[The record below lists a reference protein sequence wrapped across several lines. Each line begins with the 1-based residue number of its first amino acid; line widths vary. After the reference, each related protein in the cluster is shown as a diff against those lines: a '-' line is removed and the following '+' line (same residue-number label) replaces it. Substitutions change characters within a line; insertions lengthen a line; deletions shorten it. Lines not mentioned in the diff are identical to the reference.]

1 MGQRIWLFPVW
12 LTAVRIDRR
21 RDLTSRYFQ
30 VIYVANVCAV
40 LANCVNECNSFENVL
55 KYQYITDTFVFL
67 GGAYIKCFPVVTL
80 IGCNIKC
87 YRGRIQFYK

>member
-21 RDLTSRYFQ
+21 QDLTSRYFQ
-30 VIYVANVCAV
+30 VIYVTNVCV
-40 LANCVNECNSFENVL
+40 YVNECNSFENFL

-67 GGAYIKCFPVVTL
+67 GGSVH
-80 IGCNIKC
+80 
-87 YRGRIQFYK
+87 